1 MKEKEIE
8 ALFTAEEDW
17 RRKEEIM
24 VPDMNVLASTSNVQ
38 HLAPSP
44 EGLSTVQRG
53 VKTEAACCVAM

>member
-8 ALFTAEEDW
+8 ALFTAEEEW
-17 RRKEEIM
+17 RRKEEII

-38 HLAPSP
+38 HLDQTP

-53 VKTEAACCVAM
+53 VETEAL